1 MKLKKIASLAL
12 AGIMAVSMLA
22 GCSTTGNEEE
32 NNNGENNEVVA
43 ASVADYANSLLSGA
57 QKNVFEFKNSAELTA
72 AVQKVAGDS
81 EKYTSADIKT
91 TYDHNGFYKSN
102 DDLAA
107 ELKKELKLDFDNQET
122 DGLADTDE
130 KGTKTVGFVYDVSGK
145 LTESSAV
152 QLVIDYFA
160 GATMSDDTY
169 FPATIAGAGAAAGLK
184 CDYTAEISAVK
195 VNAPDTSKNSSW
207 VVAIVVTQNAVE
219 DATV

>member
-57 QKNVFEFKNSAELTA
+57 QKNVFEFKNSTELTA
-72 AVQKVAGDS
+72 AVQKIAGDS

-91 TYDHNGFYKSN
+91 AYDRVTFYSGN
-102 DDLAA
+102 NDLAA
-107 ELKKELKLDFDNQET
+107 ELKKELKLDFDNTNT
-122 DGLADTDE
+122 DGLTETNDE
-130 KGTKTVGFVYDVSGK
+130 GTKTVGFVYDVSGK

-152 QLVIDYFA
+152 QLVIDFFA
-160 GATMSDDTY
+160 GETMSDDTY
-169 FPATIAGAGAAAGLK
+169 FPATIDNEGLK

>member
-32 NNNGENNEVVA
+32 NNNGENNEVVT
-43 ASVADYANSLLSGA
+43 ASVADYANSLLTGA

-81 EKYTSADIKT
+81 EKYTSAEIKAA
-91 TYDHNGFYKSN
+91 YDRVTFYLGN
-102 DDLAA
+102 NELAA
-107 ELKKELKLDFDNQET
+107 ELKKELKLDFDNTNT

-160 GATMSDDTY
+160 GVTMSDDTY
-169 FPATIAGAGAAAGLK
+169 FPATIATAGLK